1 MKNFIKTSLGFL
13 FLIILVGQTQVVDAK
28 SIFIKASVKNLPIAI
43 NKINDSLK
51 KEYVKGFVEIF
62 KITTK
67 KVMNRDI

>member
-1 MKNFIKTSLGFL
+1 MKNFLKTSQGLL

-28 SIFIKASVKNLPIAI
+28 SIFIKASFKNLPIEI